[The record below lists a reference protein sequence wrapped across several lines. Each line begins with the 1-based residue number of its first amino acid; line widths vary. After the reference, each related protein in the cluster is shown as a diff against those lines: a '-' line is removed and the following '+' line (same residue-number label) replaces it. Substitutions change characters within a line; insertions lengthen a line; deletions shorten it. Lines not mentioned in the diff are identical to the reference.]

1 MLKIAMSWFP
11 YIRSTHSSAFN
22 VRSLYGSN
30 RMVMSV
36 AMVKVAPGQHRS
48 IYCSL
53 KGKEGISDIYPVSG
67 EYDFFMIVQAESF
80 AKLNRLMEDI
90 QDSQHAIK
98 ARVIGRLR

>member
-1 MLKIAMSWFP
+1 
-11 YIRSTHSSAFN
+11 
-22 VRSLYGSN
+22 
-30 RMVMSV
+30 MVMGV

-90 QDSQHAIK
+90 QESHHDIK
-98 ARVIGRLR
+98 ARLIGRLR